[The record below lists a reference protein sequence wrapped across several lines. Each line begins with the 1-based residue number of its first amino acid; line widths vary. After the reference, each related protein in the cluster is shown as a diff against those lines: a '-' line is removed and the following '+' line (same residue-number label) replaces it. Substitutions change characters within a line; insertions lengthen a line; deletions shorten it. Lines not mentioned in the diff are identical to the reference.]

1 MCTGEQPSFS
11 FANTVCK
18 NGQRM
23 DWNDLRLVLAVADEG
38 TLSGAARRLRVT
50 HSTVFRRLGAIEEDL
65 GVRLFE
71 RFRDGY
77 SATPAGETTAA
88 LAARFADDFV
98 ALERRLSGQDLRPSG
113 TVRIATT
120 DTICTMLMR
129 HVPALR
135 AMHPEIRLEITISN
149 AMANLTRRE
158 ADIAVRPVPEPTETL
173 VGRRI
178 ARIAHAVYGS
188 PACLARHGGRD
199 FSNHDWV
206 GVDDTLATTVI
217 GRWMEGHV
225 PKARIALRVDSL
237 PALRDAACA
246 GMGMALLPCYL
257 GDDDDR
263 LRRILPAGAPEAHSA
278 LWLLTHGDLKRTAR
292 IRAVMDFLAMAL
304 GSERAL
310 LEGRRHGKAASRRS
324 GAVRGRAGSAITKA
338 KTPDE

>member
-1 MCTGEQPSFS
+1 
-11 FANTVCK
+11 
-18 NGQRM
+18 M
-23 DWNDLRLVLAVADEG
+23 DWNDLRLVLAVAREG
-38 TLSGAARRLRVT
+38 TLSGAARKLRVT
-50 HSTVFRRLGAIEEDL
+50 HSTVFRRLGAIEEAL

-77 SATPAGETTAA
+77 SATPAGEATAA

-129 HVPALR
+129 HVSALR
-135 AMHPEIRLEITISN
+135 AAHPEIRLEITISN

-158 ADIAVRPVPEPTETL
+158 ADVAIRPVPEAPETL

-178 ARIAHAVYGS
+178 AGIAHAIYGS
-188 PACLARHGGRD
+188 RDDVAGNDGRD
-199 FSNHDWV
+199 LSNREWV
-206 GVDDTLATTVI
+206 GLDDTLATTVI
-217 GRWMEGHV
+217 GRWMHAHV
-225 PKARIALRVDSL
+225 LNARTVLRVDSL
-237 PALRDAACA
+237 PALRDAARA
-246 GMGMALLPCYL
+246 GLGIALLPCYL

-263 LRRILPAGAPEAHSA
+263 LRRILPATAPEAHSV

-292 IRAVMDFLAMAL
+292 IRAVMDFLAIAL

-310 LEGRRHGKAASRRS
+310 LEGRQHGKAAPRRS
-324 GAVRGRAGSAITKA
+324 RAATGHARTR
-338 KTPDE
+338 

>member
-1 MCTGEQPSFS
+1 
-11 FANTVCK
+11 
-18 NGQRM
+18 M
-23 DWNDLRLVLAVADEG
+23 DWNDLRLVLAVAEEG

-120 DTICTMLMR
+120 DTICKMLMR

-135 AMHPEIRLEITISN
+135 TTHPEIRLEITISN

-158 ADIAVRPVPEPTETL
+158 ADVAIRPVPEAPETL

-178 ARIAHAVYGS
+178 ANIAHAIYGS
-188 PACLARHGGRD
+188 RDGFASHAGRD
-199 FSNHDWV
+199 LSNHEWV
-206 GVDDTLATTVI
+206 GLDDTLAMTVI
-217 GRWMEGHV
+217 GKWMQAHV
-225 PKARIALRVDSL
+225 SNARTVLRVDSL
-237 PALRDAACA
+237 PALRDAARA
-246 GMGMALLPCYL
+246 GLGIVLMPCYL

-263 LRRILPAGAPEAHSA
+263 LRRILPAAAPEAHSA
-278 LWLLTHGDLKRTAR
+278 LWLLTHGDLRRTAR
-292 IRAVMDFLAMAL
+292 IRAVMDFLATAL

-310 LEGRRHGKAASRRS
+310 LEGRRYGKAAPRRS
-324 GAVRGRAGSAITKA
+324 GAVRGPAGR
-338 KTPDE
+338 